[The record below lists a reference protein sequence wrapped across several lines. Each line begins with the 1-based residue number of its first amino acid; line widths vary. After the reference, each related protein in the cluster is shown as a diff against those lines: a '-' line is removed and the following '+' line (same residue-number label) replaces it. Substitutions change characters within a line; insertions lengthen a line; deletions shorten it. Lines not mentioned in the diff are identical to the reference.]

1 MINYIVEYTNQDCIG
16 NQCLQIEIEAPNL
29 ESAYEAVNEN
39 YPDLE
44 IDTIYPASD
53 KYDPI

>member
-1 MINYIVEYTNQDCIG
+1 MAIYIVEYTDEDCIG

-29 ESAYEAVNEN
+29 ETAYEIMDKTFP
-39 YPDLE
+39 YLC